1 MNTNDI
7 VLLLFK
13 EGYNK
18 FTALNN
24 YKGDAYVPIK
34 IHQQELD
41 KALEFFMKNYTS
53 EEK

>member
-7 VLLLFK
+7 VFLLFK
-13 EGYNK
+13 EGYNR
-18 FTALNN
+18 FVAWNN
-24 YKGDAYVPIK
+24 YKGNAYVPIK
-34 IHQQELD
+34 IQQQELD